1 MGGVRS
7 RAVQVLVILVLVG
20 AASLQPPRSFEAV
33 REVRPKAPAAQTGP
47 PFTFRWDRG
56 GTPEPPAPRTLTVL
70 GSGDVLL
77 HSGLWRQAARDAAA
91 AGRPGY
97 DFGPLFAGV
106 RAAVSTVDLA
116 ICHLETPVG
125 NPEGPFT
132 GYPIFEV
139 PPQVIPALRETGYDA
154 CSTASNH
161 SLDRGETGIRR
172 TLDALDAAGVAHSGT
187 HRSAAEHATPTIVTA
202 KGVRVGLL
210 SYTFSFNGLI
220 RPPDKPWLAND
231 LNAAAILAE
240 AGRVRAAGAE
250 IVIVSLHWG
259 DEYRHSAGDGQVTL
273 ARQLLGSPDIDL
285 ILGHHAH
292 VVQPFERVGDKWVA
306 YGLGNHVSWQNQRET
321 TRDGVLARM
330 TFTETAPGRWRV
342 TTAEALPTW
351 MSLTDPARLLL
362 VPAVLADPATP
373 PSLRDICSRS
383 LRRTTA
389 VVTSRGAAGN
399 GLSVGT

>member
-1 MGGVRS
+1 MGRVRP
-7 RAVQVLVILVLVG
+7 VLIILVLVG
-20 AASLQPPRSFEAV
+20 AALIPPPRV
-33 REVRPKAPAAQTGP
+33 WGPGLTAPAPVPTGGP
-47 PFTFRWDRG
+47 PFTIPWSDPR
-56 GTPEPPAPRTLTVL
+56 PAPPSSPAPPRTLTVL

-106 RAAVSTVDLA
+106 RQAVSDADLA

-125 NPEGPFT
+125 RPEGPFT

-139 PPQVIPALRETGYDA
+139 PPQVIPALRDTGYDA

-161 SLDRGETGIRR
+161 SLDRGEAGIRR

-187 HRSAAEHATPTIVTA
+187 HRSAAEHTTPRVVTA

-231 LNAAAILAE
+231 LNADAILAE
-240 AGRVRAAGAE
+240 AGRARAAGAE
-250 IVIVSLHWG
+250 IVILSLHWG
-259 DEYRHSAGDGQVTL
+259 NEYQQRASDGQVAL

-292 VVQPFERVGDKWVA
+292 VVQPFERIGDKWVA
-306 YGLGNHVSWQNQRET
+306 YGMGNHVSWQSQREI
-321 TRDGVLARM
+321 TRDGVMARM
-330 TFTETAPGRWRV
+330 TFTEIDSGRWRV
-342 TTAEALPTW
+342 TTAGAVPTW

-373 PSLRDICSRS
+373 SGLREVCGRS
-383 LRRTTA
+383 LGRTTA
-389 VVTSRGAAGN
+389 VVTSRGAG
-399 GLSVGT
+399 GQGIHVGG